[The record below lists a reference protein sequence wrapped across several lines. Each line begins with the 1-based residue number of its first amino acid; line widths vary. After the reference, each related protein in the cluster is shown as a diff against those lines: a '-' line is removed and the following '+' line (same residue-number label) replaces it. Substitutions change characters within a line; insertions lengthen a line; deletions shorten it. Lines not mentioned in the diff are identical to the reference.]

1 MDLGWRVED
10 LKEEDRGEGLGKVV
24 FAAAA
29 AIVDEML
36 VATIFL
42 VFMASERGKKSAP
55 GIPF

>member
-24 FAAAA
+24 FAVAA

-42 VFMASERGKKSAP
+42 TCVYGE
-55 GIPF
+55 